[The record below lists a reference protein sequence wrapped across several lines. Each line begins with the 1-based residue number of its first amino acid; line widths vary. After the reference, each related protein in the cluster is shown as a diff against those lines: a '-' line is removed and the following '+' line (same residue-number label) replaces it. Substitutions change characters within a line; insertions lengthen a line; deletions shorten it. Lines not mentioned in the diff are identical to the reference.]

1 MRDLDLPF
9 SQAMRLVWIDATVEF
24 TGQINRSNICA
35 SFGIS
40 IPQASNDLRVFQLLF
55 PDRLIYDRSAKLYRR
70 APNTHAAFEF
80 VLQFWVLKVTKQIGD
95 LCNA

>member
-1 MRDLDLPF
+1 MRDLPF

-24 TGQINRSNICA
+24 TGQINRSDIST

-40 IPQASNDLRVFQLLF
+40 IQQASNDLRVFQSRF
-55 PDRLIYDRSAKLYRR
+55 PDRLTYDHRAKLYRR

-80 VLQFWVLKVTKQIGD
+80 VLQFWVLKVTKKIGEIR
-95 LCNA
+95 NA